1 MHEALE
7 DIRRAGHI
15 QLSDRSVMMLSLGFD
30 EARKYIDLF
39 KNVELKRTVLN
50 WISIFLNIIF
60 GSNNDF

>member
-15 QLSDRSVMMLSLGFD
+15 QLSDRSVMMLSLGLD

-39 KNVELKRTVLN
+39 KNVELKKTVLN
-50 WISIFLNIIF
+50 
-60 GSNNDF
+60 